1 LGDLAAA
8 GQRARS
14 APAETLPLAEARL
27 RAPVPQPPSVRDFL
41 SFEEHAKNACA
52 AFGRDVDPVWYSQ
65 PVFYFTN
72 PAAVRGPGRHGRVIE
87 PDLHKASDGP
97 LLTMPEVV
105 SCSPALTGRKA
116 GVTSASMGWGWFAH
130 AFGWAAAGRCS
141 SALRVDLTNWSMSC
155 WVSGARTR

>member
-1 LGDLAAA
+1 MRWVTYTSPSGADRAGLVVDHVVHGLDAPSLDLLGDLAAA

-87 PDLHKASDGP
+87 PDLHR
-97 LLTMPEVV
+97 
-105 SCSPALTGRKA
+105 PAT
-116 GVTSASMGWGWFAH
+116 
-130 AFGWAAAGRCS
+130 
-141 SALRVDLTNWSMSC
+141 
-155 WVSGARTR
+155 ARR

>member
-1 LGDLAAA
+1 MGDLAAA

-14 APAETLPLAEARL
+14 APAETLSLAEARL

-72 PAAVRGPGRHGRVIE
+72 PAAVRGPHDDVPISPGSQRF
-87 PDLHKASDGP
+87 DY
-97 LLTMPEVV
+97 EVEV
-105 SCSPALTGRKA
+105 
-116 GVTSASMGWGWFAH
+116 
-130 AFGWAAAGRCS
+130 AAVVGQPGA
-141 SALRVDLTNWSMSC
+141 DLTPAEAEACIAGYTVFVDWS
-155 WVSGARTR
+155 ARDVQGVESRVGLVLRSSMWG